1 MSEELGRVYQDDEY
15 IIREGEVGDCM
26 YIIQQG
32 TADVIRTEDGEA
44 TVVDTMQS
52 GELFGEMAIVENT
65 VRSSTVRARGTVRA
79 ITIDRKTFMRRI
91 QEDPSLAISVLEVL
105 CHRVRN
111 LDDTI
116 AQLKHQLDSPA
127 GGEA

>member
-1 MSEELGRVYQDDEY
+1 MIGELGRVYHDGEK
-15 IIREGEVGDCM
+15 IVTEGEVGDCM
-26 YIIQQG
+26 YIIQDG
-32 TADVIRTEDGEA
+32 TAEVIRNEEGEA
-44 TVVDTMQS
+44 TVVDTMES

-111 LDDTI
+111 LDNTI
-116 AQLKHQLDSPA
+116 AHLKHQLDRLS
-127 GGEA
+127 GGNP

>member
-1 MSEELGRVYQDDEY
+1 MIGELGRVYHDGED
-15 IIREGEVGDCM
+15 IVTEGEVGDCM
-26 YIIQQG
+26 YIIQDG
-32 TADVIRTEDGEA
+32 TADVIRNEEGEA
-44 TVVDTMQS
+44 TVVDTMES

-111 LDDTI
+111 LDNTI
-116 AQLKHQLDSPA
+116 AHLKHQLDSLS
-127 GGEA
+127 GGNP